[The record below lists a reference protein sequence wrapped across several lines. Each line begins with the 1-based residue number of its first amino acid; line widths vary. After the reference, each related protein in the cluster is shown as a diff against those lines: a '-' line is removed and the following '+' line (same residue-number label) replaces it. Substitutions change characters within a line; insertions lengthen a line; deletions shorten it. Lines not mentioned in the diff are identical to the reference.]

1 MLNYS
6 IAIRTLGTGGDAY
19 RRQLESI
26 TRQSVQPQRVL
37 VYIAEGYEIP
47 AFRVGREE
55 YVTVQ
60 KGMVAQRA
68 LTYNEISSDCI
79 LMLDDDVE
87 LHPDTALRMLN
98 AMNANNADC
107 VAADTFANHMMPTKS
122 KLFAAAIGL
131 VLPSRRQKEAF
142 RIRRC
147 GAFSYLIDPQNEMA
161 YPSQSAAGP
170 AAMWRKDSF
179 LSIHYADEKWLEQN
193 EYAYGDDQL
202 CFYKLHA
209 NGGRLF
215 VLFGSGAV
223 HLDSRNSSSAFRR
236 NMARR
241 MYVRTKNTF
250 CIWYRSIY
258 EPAPSPLTAACFA
271 LRSVWNAT
279 IAMASLRLTLIKNYF
294 RGLRDGIHFVRSEAY
309 RRIPPY
315 ILKQK

>member
-1 MLNYS
+1 MLTYS
-6 IAIRTLGTGGDAY
+6 IAIRTLGTGGDTY

-47 AFRVGREE
+47 HFRVGREE
-55 YVTVQ
+55 YVAVP

-68 LTYNEISSDCI
+68 LPYSEISSDCI

-98 AMNANNADC
+98 ALEDNNADC
-107 VAADTFANHMMPTKS
+107 VAADTFANHLMPAKR
-122 KLFAAAIGL
+122 KLFAAAVGL
-131 VLPSRRQKEAF
+131 VLPSKKQKEAF

-147 GAFSYLIDPQNEMA
+147 GAFSYLSNPKDGEA
-161 YPSQSAAGP
+161 YPSQSTAGP

-179 LSIHYADEKWLEQN
+179 ISMNYADERWIEDN
-193 EYAYGDDQL
+193 GYAYGEDQL
-202 CFYKLHA
+202 CYYKLYA
-209 NGGRLF
+209 NGGTLF

-279 IAMASLRLTLIKNYF
+279 IAMASLRPTLIKNYF

>member
-1 MLNYS
+1 MLTYS
-6 IAIRTLGTGGDAY
+6 IAIRTLGTGGDTY

-26 TRQSVQPQRVL
+26 TRQSVQPKRVL

-47 AFRVGREE
+47 HFRVGCEE
-55 YVTVQ
+55 YVAVP

-68 LTYNEISSDCI
+68 LSYSEITSDCI

-98 AMNANNADC
+98 ALEDNNADC
-107 VAADTFANHMMPTKS
+107 VAADTFANHMMPTRS
-122 KLFAAAIGL
+122 KILAAAISL

-147 GAFSYLIDPQNEMA
+147 GAFSYLSNPQNGMA

-170 AAMWRKDSF
+170 AAMWRKNSF
-179 LSIHYADEKWLEQN
+179 IAIHYADERWLEQN

-202 CFYKLHA
+202 CFYKLHV

-215 VLFGSGAV
+215 ELFGSGAV
-223 HLDSRNSSSAFRR
+223 HLDSRNSSGAFRR

-279 IAMASLRLTLIKNYF
+279 IAMASLRPTLIKNYF

-315 ILKQK
+315 ILKQR

>member
-1 MLNYS
+1 MLTYS
-6 IAIRTLGTGGDAY
+6 IAIRTLGTGGDTY

-47 AFRVGREE
+47 HFRVGCEE
-55 YVTVQ
+55 YVTVP

-68 LTYNEISSDCI
+68 LSYSEITSDCI

-98 AMNANNADC
+98 ALEDNNADC
-107 VAADTFANHMMPTKS
+107 VAADTFTNHMMPTRRKI
-122 KLFAAAIGL
+122 LAAAIGL

-147 GAFSYLIDPQNEMA
+147 GAFSYLSNPQNGMV
-161 YPSQSAAGP
+161 YLSQSAAGP
-170 AAMWRKDSF
+170 AAMWRKNSF
-179 LSIHYADEKWLEQN
+179 IAIHYADERWLEQN

-236 NMARR
+236 NMAQR

-279 IAMASLRLTLIKNYF
+279 IAMASLRPALIRNHF
-294 RGLRDGIHFVRSEAY
+294 HGFRDGIRFVRSEAY
-309 RRIPPY
+309 RHIPPY

>member
-1 MLNYS
+1 MLTYS

-47 AFRVGREE
+47 HFRVGCEE
-55 YVTVQ
+55 YVAVP

-68 LTYNEISSDCI
+68 LSYSEITSDCI

-98 AMNANNADC
+98 AMYANNADC
-107 VAADTFANHMMPTKS
+107 VAADTFANHLMSTRGKIH
-122 KLFAAAIGL
+122 AAAIGL
-131 VLPSRRQKEAF
+131 ALPSRRQKEAF

-147 GAFSYLIDPQNEMA
+147 GAFSYLSNPQNGMA

-179 LSIHYADEKWLEQN
+179 IAIHYADERWLEQN
-193 EYAYGDDQL
+193 EYAYGDDQV
-202 CFYKLHA
+202 CFYKLHV

-215 VLFGSGAV
+215 VLFGSGAI
-223 HLDSRNSSSAFRR
+223 HLDNRSSSGAFRR
-236 NMARR
+236 NIARR

-279 IAMASLRLTLIKNYF
+279 IAMASLQPTLIKNYF